1 MDQRLLRLGL
11 LAGIAGSMV
20 VILFGGWTPIP
31 IALVLGAAIGLLIS
45 QQIHGRDLAWPAAL
59 AGGIAAVCLTIATLI
74 YHVAIAPAAGLDAA
88 FPPLVVGNQSFA
100 FGFAGVL
107 VAGLLS
113 VVLSGGLAALTV
125 TLENVADE
133 RRRQINTYAIIG
145 VLAVLYPLVLT
156 FLKLDIKWLDPI
168 VASLIFVLPALGL
181 NIVVGYAGLLDLGYV
196 AFFAIGAYGTAF
208 LASNYHGVAWPFFL
222 AIWFAAVITALSGL
236 VLGAPTLPLRG
247 DYLAIVTLGFG
258 EIIPV
263 VFRNLN
269 VITIHEPL
277 SGVCLIGCDKPFNLT
292 NGVIGINPVFRPV
305 LPFIGAFKA
314 GEYLPWYY
322 LMIALIVLSLFLISR
337 LRGSRLGRAWVAM
350 REDELAAAQMG
361 IDIVHTKLLAFAMGA
376 TFAGFAG
383 AFAASYTTFVEP
395 NAFDFAISV
404 IILVMVILGG
414 MGNMTGAI
422 VGAMLVGIVD
432 RLWLK
437 ELATVSQKIIATSIV
452 PGVHD
457 PKIAEFLTRSLDPAQ
472 MRLLLFGL
480 ALVIVMVVRPEGLIP
495 SERRRRELHKD
506 EPSATPAA
514 ESKGTAS

>member
-1 MDQRLLRLGL
+1 
-11 LAGIAGSMV
+11 
-20 VILFGGWTPIP
+20 
-31 IALVLGAAIGLLIS
+31 
-45 QQIHGRDLAWPAAL
+45 
-59 AGGIAAVCLTIATLI
+59 
-74 YHVAIAPAAGLDAA
+74 
-88 FPPLVVGNQSFA
+88 
-100 FGFAGVL
+100 
-107 VAGLLS
+107 
-113 VVLSGGLAALTV
+113 
-125 TLENVADE
+125 
-133 RRRQINTYAIIG
+133 
-145 VLAVLYPLVLT
+145 
-156 FLKLDIKWLDPI
+156 
-168 VASLIFVLPALGL
+168 
-181 NIVVGYAGLLDLGYV
+181 
-196 AFFAIGAYGTAF
+196 
-208 LASNYHGVAWPFFL
+208 
-222 AIWFAAVITALSGL
+222 

-269 VITIHEPL
+269 VIVVKEPL
-277 SGVCLIGCDKPFNLT
+277 SGVCLIGCTKAFNLT

-322 LMIALIVLSLFLISR
+322 LMIALIVLSLFLINR

-383 AFAASYTTFVEP
+383 AFSASYTTFVEP

-422 VGAMLVGIVD
+422 VGALLVGIVD

-437 ELATVSQKIIATSIV
+437 ELASISQKIIATSIV
-452 PGVHD
+452 PTVSD

-480 ALVIVMVVRPEGLIP
+480 ALVIVMLARPEGLIP
-495 SERRRRELHKD
+495 SERRRRELHRD
-506 EPSATPAA
+506 EPAPAP
-514 ESKGTAS
+514 KTG